1 MKKNFPYILIFIIL
15 ALAAGAFVWNK
26 SKKEDS
32 TSNPEK
38 TIFQNPKSTSQP
50 QKNKETSFSYT
61 HPLFGFTFSL
71 PEKFST
77 GTFPEGEGEM
87 LMVKLTG
94 EQNRQTQIYVTDFG
108 EPGPLTAQRISKDLP
123 DMAVEQPVDILVN
136 GEQAVAFVSTSGAG
150 EKTREVWFVHAGH
163 LYQISSILQ
172 SEKMASDMLSSWK
185 WE

>member
-1 MKKNFPYILIFIIL
+1 MKKNFPYLLIVIVL
-15 ALAAGAFVWNK
+15 ALGAAALVWSK
-26 SKKEDS
+26 SKKEDL
-32 TSNPEK
+32 TSKLEQ
-38 TIFQNPKSTSQP
+38 TIFQNPNLTSES
-50 QKNKETSFSYT
+50 QKNPGSNSSYT

-94 EQNRQTQIYVTDFG
+94 EQNRQTQIYVTDFS
-108 EPGPLTAQRISKDLP
+108 EQGPITAQRISKDLP

-136 GEQAVAFVSTSGAG
+136 GERAVAFVSTSGAG
-150 EKTREVWFVHAGH
+150 EKTREVWLVHAGH
-163 LYQISSILQ
+163 LYQISSTLQ
-172 SEKMASDMLSSWK
+172 NEKMVSDMLSSWK